1 MSSALEGAVVS
12 GILAL
17 LGVCV
22 AKTRCAY
29 RHTDDGGCAPTCAF
43 TDRGLEALDSHEITV
58 KTQVLHVAG
67 GGQIEVLYAVKN

>member
-1 MSSALEGAVVS
+1 MSTALEGAVVS

-22 AKTRCAY
+22 SKTRCAD
-29 RHTDDGGCAPTCAF
+29 RHTEDGCSPTCAF
-43 TDRGLEALDSHEITV
+43 TDRGLEALDSHEIVV